1 MSMGIPAMEIIT
13 VMDMIPPSTISS
25 GDKYDIMFSCW
36 YFFPATASNPV
47 NFVNPVGS
55 KEE

>member
-1 MSMGIPAMEIIT
+1 MGIPAMEIIT
-13 VMDMIPPSTISS
+13 AMDMIPLSTISS
-25 GDKYDIMFSCW
+25 GDKYDIMFPYCW
-36 YFFPATASNPV
+36 NLFPATLSNPM